1 MIFSVAV
8 ISCFGISGGFRV
20 SPVRQSLCKK
30 QTRQFASSA
39 AVRVETG
46 TFKDNPSVAG
56 HARARA
62 CRKRLGWAYQC
73 LTRGVSKC
81 APFLFVG
88 QRPEWRFPGKANM
101 PQRKAR
107 PRSNRDRPHPLD
119 FLDEAT
125 DSCAKIAAL
134 AQLLASCQTERL
146 RSETVAVAGALIM
159 DEIAKLRGIL
169 NLLCH
174 QRPQP
179 PHKRGK

>member
-1 MIFSVAV
+1 
-8 ISCFGISGGFRV
+8 
-20 SPVRQSLCKK
+20 
-30 QTRQFASSA
+30 
-39 AVRVETG
+39 
-46 TFKDNPSVAG
+46 
-56 HARARA
+56 
-62 CRKRLGWAYQC
+62 
-73 LTRGVSKC
+73 
-81 APFLFVG
+81 
-88 QRPEWRFPGKANM
+88 M